1 MPGEGAGAATPPAG
15 GAGTATP
22 PAGGTGATP
31 PAGGEK
37 TFTQAQVQEMVQN
50 AIDETTG
57 RWSKKLGKVT
67 TDFEAKLEE
76 ATKKVT
82 GTGEGGTERATLKQ
96 LETNLALE
104 AGKRTEA
111 EKRAD
116 GRGNA
121 LKRFGLISEL
131 EAAKAAY
138 PSQVAELLAA
148 QVALDEND
156 ALYVPDKD
164 GDPKLNA
171 KTGKPYTVA
180 EIVAEHKLK
189 FPRLYLDSTSGGSGF
204 SGSGGSPASLDARIA
219 EAEAKGDWN
228 TANAL
233 KAEKLKG
240 IPVKP

>member
-1 MPGEGAGAATPPAG
+1 
-15 GAGTATP
+15 
-22 PAGGTGATP
+22 
-31 PAGGEK
+31 
-37 TFTQAQVQEMVQN
+37 MVQN

-57 RWSKKLGKVT
+57 RWSKKVGKLT
-67 TDFEAKLEE
+67 TDFETKLEE
-76 ATKKVT
+76 AARKAA
-82 GTGEGGTERATLKQ
+82 GTGEGGTERTTLKQ

-104 AGKRTEA
+104 TDKRTAA
-111 EKRAD
+111 EKRAAT
-116 GRGNA
+116 RGEG
-121 LKRFGLISEL
+121 LKRVGVIA
-131 EAAKAAY
+131 EAEVAKAAY

-156 ALYVPDKD
+156 KLYVPDED

-180 EIVAEHKLK
+180 EIVAEHKVK
-189 FPRLYLDSTSGGSGF
+189 FPRMYLDSTSGGGGF
-204 SGSGGSPASLDARIA
+204 SGSGGSPATLDARIA

-240 IPVKP
+240 MSVKP